1 MNLTFHGDRTS
12 KEVAGGKMGSIK
24 GGLSPNMTVSL
35 RGTEIQTRRHTK
47 RRQEGSS
54 NHGVE
59 GQEGGGCHGVKQK
72 EGSGHHGV
80 KAQERD
86 SCLQVLERGLERN
99 PTLLVPDLNV
109 QPPKLQGNQ
118 YFVLATQVN

>member
-1 MNLTFHGDRTS
+1 
-12 KEVAGGKMGSIK
+12 MGSIK

-35 RGTEIQTRRHTK
+35 RGTEIQTQRHTK

-72 EGSGHHGV
+72 EGSGRHGV

-99 PTLLVPDLNV
+99 QPCWYLISMSSPQNYKEINTLFW
-109 QPPKLQGNQ
+109 PPR
-118 YFVLATQVN
+118 